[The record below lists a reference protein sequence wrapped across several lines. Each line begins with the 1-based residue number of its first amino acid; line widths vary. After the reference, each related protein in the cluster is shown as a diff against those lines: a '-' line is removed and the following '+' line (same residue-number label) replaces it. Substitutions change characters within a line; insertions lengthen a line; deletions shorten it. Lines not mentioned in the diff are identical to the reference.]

1 MPDREEVA
9 VRLFFL
15 FLTVPFVICS
25 GALSMAEE
33 RMIVTLVYD
42 NNPSVEGLKTGWG
55 FSCLVEGCQKT
66 ILFDTGGDS
75 ETLLYNMEKLG
86 IDPTQ
91 VEVVF
96 LSHIHGDHTGGL
108 EGFLEK
114 NAKVDVFLLPSFPS
128 SFKRKVKSLGAD
140 YVEVGEPSEVCKGVF
155 STGELGDGIKE
166 QSLVVRTPKG
176 LVIITGC
183 AHPGIVEII
192 EHVKKSF
199 KEDIYLVM
207 GGFHL
212 VSTPERKIEKIVK
225 DFKRLGVVKSAPCH
239 CSGDDCRRLFER
251 GYKEDFIKLGV
262 GSKIKVE

>member
-1 MPDREEVA
+1 M
-9 VRLFFL
+9 RLFALSPVAL
-15 FLTVPFVICS
+15 FIICS
-25 GALSMAEE
+25 GAVSMAEE
-33 RMIVTLVYD
+33 EMTITVVYD
-42 NNPSVEGLKTGWG
+42 NNPSVEGLRTGWG
-55 FSCLVEGCQKT
+55 FSCLVEGYQRT

-75 ETLLYNMEKLG
+75 ETLLYNMEKLRV
-86 IDPTQ
+86 DPTK

-128 SFKRKVKSLGAD
+128 NFKKRVKSLGAN
-140 YVEVGEPSEVCKGVF
+140 YVEVGDPIEVCKDVF
-155 STGELGDGIKE
+155 STGELGTGIRE
-166 QSLVVRTPKG
+166 QSLVVKPSKG

-192 EHVKKSF
+192 EQVKKSF
-199 KEDIYLVM
+199 KEDIHLVM

-212 VSTPERKIEKIVK
+212 LSTSEREIGKIVQ
-225 DFKRLGVVKSAPCH
+225 DFRRLGVVKSAPCH
-239 CSGDDCRRLFER
+239 CSGDECRELFER

-262 GSKIKVE
+262 GSRINIE

>member
-9 VRLFFL
+9 ARLFFL

-108 EGFLEK
+108 EGFLKRNSRVE
-114 NAKVDVFLLPSFPS
+114 VFLLPSFPS
-128 SFKRKVKSLGAD
+128 GFKREVKSLGAN
-140 YVEVGEPSEVCKGVF
+140 YIEVEKGTEVCERVF
-155 STGELGDGIKE
+155 STGELGTGIRE
-166 QSLVVRTPKG
+166 QSLVVKTSKG

-192 EHVKKSF
+192 EQVEKSF

-212 VSTPERKIEKIVK
+212 VSTPERKIGEIIQ
-225 DFKRLGVVKSAPCH
+225 DFRRLGVVKSAPCH
-239 CSGDDCRRLFER
+239 CSGDECRELFER
-251 GYKEDFIKLGV
+251 GYKRDFIKLGV

>member
-1 MPDREEVA
+1 MGPFL
-9 VRLFFL
+9 LFPLAL
-15 FLTVPFVICS
+15 FIICS
-25 GALSMAEE
+25 GAVSIAGEGT
-33 RMIVTLVYD
+33 IITIIYD

-55 FSCLVEGCQKT
+55 FSCLVEGCEKT

-86 IDPTQ
+86 IDPAQ

-108 EGFLEK
+108 ESFLEK
-114 NAKVDVFLLPSFPS
+114 NAKVEVFLLPSFPS
-128 SFKRKVKSLGAD
+128 NFKKRVKSLGARS
-140 YVEVGEPSEVCKGVF
+140 VEVSNLTEICKGVF

-166 QSLVVRTPKG
+166 QSLIVQTPKG

-192 EHVKKSF
+192 EHVRKSF
-199 KEDIYLVM
+199 KEDVYLVM

-212 VSTPERKIEKIVK
+212 VSTPGREIGEIIQ
-225 DFKRLGVVKSAPCH
+225 DFRRLRVVKSAPCH
-239 CSGDDCRRLFER
+239 CSGDQCRRLFETE
-251 GYKEDFIKLGV
+251 YKEDFVKLGV
-262 GSKIKVE
+262 GSRINIE

>member
-1 MPDREEVA
+1 MRWFLLFPA
-9 VRLFFL
+9 VLF
-15 FLTVPFVICS
+15 IISS
-25 GALSMAEE
+25 GAVSMAEE
-33 RMIVTLVYD
+33 EMIITVVYD

-55 FSCLVEGCQKT
+55 FSCLVEGCQRT

-91 VEVVF
+91 VEVVL

-108 EGFLEK
+108 GGFLKRNSGVE
-114 NAKVDVFLLPSFPS
+114 VFLLPSFPS
-128 SFKRKVKSLGAD
+128 GFKREVKSLGAN
-140 YVEVGEPSEVCKGVF
+140 YIEVGKLTEVCKDVF
-155 STGELGDGIKE
+155 STGELGTGIRE
-166 QSLVVRTPKG
+166 QSLVVKTSKG

-192 EHVKKSF
+192 EHVKRSF
-199 KEDIYLVM
+199 NEDIYLVM

-212 VSTPERKIEKIVK
+212 VSTPEREIGEIIQ
-225 DFKRLGVVKSAPCH
+225 DFRRLGVVKSAPCH

-262 GSKIKVE
+262 GSRISIE